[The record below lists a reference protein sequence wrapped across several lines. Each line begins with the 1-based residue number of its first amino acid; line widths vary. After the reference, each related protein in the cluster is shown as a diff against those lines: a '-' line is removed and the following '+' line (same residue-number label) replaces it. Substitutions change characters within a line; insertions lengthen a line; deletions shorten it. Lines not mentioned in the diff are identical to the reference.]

1 VKDLTYDSL
10 WDVCSLFEDDE
21 GEVRMKRNPEDPE
34 GQYERQSFCAEEG
47 YLTYTDG
54 YGVVIS
60 PKPAKKK
67 SITDMVIEDLRGR
80 ERKGYET
87 YGGPLLPHDGRDS
100 MRDLYEELLDAAQYI
115 RKVMEERE

>member
-1 VKDLTYDSL
+1 V
-10 WDVCSLFEDDE
+10 
-21 GEVRMKRNPEDPE
+21 KRNPEDPE
-34 GQYERQSFCAEEG
+34 GQYEKQSFCAEEG
-47 YLTYTDG
+47 YSTYTAG

-60 PKPAKKK
+60 PKPVKKK

-80 ERKGYET
+80 EKVGFET
-87 YGGPLLPHDGRDS
+87 YGVPLLPHDGRDS